1 MILSRIVLDSHR
13 SHDLSIL
20 DSVVF
25 LEYFELRNL
34 WMALYSVTLLSE
46 TIRINE
52 VNLTM
57 TLPSGEELPIVHSGR
72 IKTLGNGYRE
82 MH

>member
-1 MILSRIVLDSHR
+1 MILSRIVLDSHH

-57 TLPSGEELPIVHSGR
+57 ILLSGEELPIVHSGHIR
-72 IKTLGNGYRE
+72 TLENGYRE